1 MGLEISKGFP
11 RQVFD
16 AEDGTISTIDAKVI
30 HIKGT
35 DIELASVYGRVSLIC
50 LQDGFTISVS
60 IKTYMDYY
68 AYKNASELIT
78 DINQLSFD
86 FVISETETQS
96 IEVGLE
102 YAKNRFIE
110 LGYFCEIN

>member
-1 MGLEISKGFP
+1 MGLIISKGLP
-11 RQVFD
+11 TQITN
-16 AEDGTISTIDAKVI
+16 EDGTITTVDAKVI

-35 DIELASVYGRVSLIC
+35 DIELASVYGRASLIC
-50 LQDGFTISVS
+50 SQDGVTISVS
-60 IKTYMDYY
+60 VKTYMDYY

-86 FVISETETQS
+86 FVILETETQS
-96 IEVGLE
+96 IQVGLE

-110 LGYFCEIN
+110 MGYSCEIN

>member
-1 MGLEISKGFP
+1 MGLEISKGLP
-11 RQVFD
+11 TQITN
-16 AEDGTISTIDAKVI
+16 EDGRITTVDAKVI

-35 DIELASVYGRVSLIC
+35 DIELQSVYGRVSLIC
-50 LQDGFTISVS
+50 SQDGLTISVTV
-60 IKTYMDYY
+60 KTYLDYY
-68 AYKNASELIT
+68 SYKSASELIT

-96 IEVGLE
+96 IDVALQ

-110 LGYFCEIN
+110 LGYTCEIN

>member
-1 MGLEISKGFP
+1 MGLEISKGLP
-11 RQVFD
+11 QQVTN
-16 AEDGTISTIDAKVI
+16 EDGTVSTIDAKVI

-35 DIELASVYGRVSLIC
+35 DIELLSVYGRASLIC
-50 LQDGFTISVS
+50 SQDGFTISVTV
-60 IKTYMDYY
+60 KTYMDYY

-86 FVISETETQS
+86 FVILPTETQS

-110 LGYFCEIN
+110 MGYNCVIN

>member
-1 MGLEISKGFP
+1 MGLIISKGLP
-11 RQVFD
+11 TQVTN
-16 AEDGTISTIDAKVI
+16 EYGTISTIDAKVI

-35 DIELASVYGRVSLIC
+35 NIELPSVYGRASLIC
-50 LQDGFTISVS
+50 SQDGLTISVNVR
-60 IKTYMDYY
+60 TYIDYT

-86 FVISETETQS
+86 FVILETETQS
-96 IEVGLE
+96 IDVALE

-110 LGYFCEIN
+110 LGYNCEIN

>member
-1 MGLEISKGFP
+1 MPTQITN
-11 RQVFD
+11 
-16 AEDGTISTIDAKVI
+16 EDGIISTLDAKKI

-35 DIELASVYGRVSLIC
+35 DIELQSVYGRASLIC
-50 LQDGFTISVS
+50 LQDGLTISVS
-60 IKTYMDYY
+60 VKTYIDYY
-68 AYKNASELIT
+68 SYKNANELMT

-96 IEVGLE
+96 IDVALE

-110 LGYFCEIN
+110 MGYTCEIN

>member
-1 MGLEISKGFP
+1 MGLIISK
-11 RQVFD
+11 D
-16 AEDGTISTIDAKVI
+16 ASAI

-35 DIELASVYGRVSLIC
+35 DIELQSVYGRASLIC
-50 LQDGFTISVS
+50 SQDGLTISVFV
-60 IKTYMDYY
+60 KTYIDYDS
-68 AYKNASELIT
+68 YKNSSELIT

-96 IEVGLE
+96 IQVGLE

-110 LGYFCEIN
+110 LGYSCEIN